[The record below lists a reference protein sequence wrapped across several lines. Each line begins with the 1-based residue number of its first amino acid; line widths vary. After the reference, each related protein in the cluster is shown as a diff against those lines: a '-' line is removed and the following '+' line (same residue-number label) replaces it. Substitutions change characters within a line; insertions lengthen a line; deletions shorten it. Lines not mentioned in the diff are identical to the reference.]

1 MDTWK
6 ISKNSDSATQ
16 DALSNFLVEVN
27 MTLPTVKTNFF
38 ETYGLNGSIDETEAL
53 GGVNYSDRE
62 VTLFLVTKSGISNP
76 KLAVDTFI
84 NTYVGGKIRL
94 HNTTHSYMLIGRIT
108 DVRQIKTKVADEYKL
123 VCTVICEPLRYDTTY
138 TPSASGLDITPEN
151 LGANLWSSANVT
163 PPYPETHVTASGA
176 SIDADADDSDG
187 VAFEVND
194 TVVGSGK
201 LLRIYTQNINNCK
214 VMIVEYD
221 GENERIVVSE
231 ATGTALYMS
240 NGNRLI
246 IEVFR
251 KNTSSAA
258 SFGCTIR
265 EIATHTV
272 NNAGKAIPFEI
283 KNTFYSNTTAKTKI
297 YANGTV
303 FAPKQILSGA
313 WAEYAPA
320 VLKSGNNIIAAF
332 VDSGSYDS
340 TQSGGE
346 LRIRYRKG
354 VL

>member
-151 LGANLWSSANVT
+151 LGANLWSAENVT
-163 PPYPETHVTASGA
+163 PLDTGMTVTASGGTIA
-176 SIDADADDSDG
+176 ANAPITSGEGHMFD
-187 VAFEVND
+187 VD
-194 TVVGSGK
+194 TAVIGSGK
-201 LLRIYTQNINNCK
+201 LLRFYFSSLVNCK
-214 VMIVEYD
+214 IELRNRGKVIGEGKGTILVFTDD
-221 GENERIVVSE
+221 GQCSIN
-231 ATGTALYMS
+231 
-240 NGNRLI
+240 
-246 IEVFR
+246 VFR
-251 KNTSSAA
+251 KDKTAEA
-258 SFGCTIR
+258 SFACTIR
-265 EIATHTV
+265 EITTHTV
-272 NNAGKAIPFEI
+272 NNAGKAVPFAVNHYYSASIDYIP
-283 KNTFYSNTTAKTKI
+283 KMYV
-297 YANGTV
+297 NGTV
-303 FAPKQILSGA
+303 FSLGGLASESI
-313 WAEYAPA
+313 WDEYAPA
-320 VLKSGNNIIAAF
+320 VLRSGNNVVAAF
-332 VDSGSYDS
+332 IDYGNFDASGANG
-340 TQSGGE
+340 TIK
-346 LRIRYRKG
+346 IRYRKG

>member
-16 DALSNFLVEVN
+16 DALSNFIVEVN

-138 TPSASGLDITPEN
+138 TPSVSGLDITPEN

-163 PPYPETHVTASGA
+163 PPYPETHVTESGA
-176 SIDADADDSDG
+176 SIDADAADSDG
-187 VAFEVND
+187 VAFDVND

-214 VMIVEYD
+214 VM
-221 GENERIVVSE
+221 S
-231 ATGTALYMS
+231 
-240 NGNRLI
+240 
-246 IEVFR
+246 
-251 KNTSSAA
+251 
-258 SFGCTIR
+258 
-265 EIATHTV
+265 
-272 NNAGKAIPFEI
+272 IPH
-283 KNTFYSNTTAKTKI
+283 NTTLNPI
-297 YANGTV
+297 
-303 FAPKQILSGA
+303 I
-313 WAEYAPA
+313 
-320 VLKSGNNIIAAF
+320 NNKEI
-332 VDSGSYDS
+332 S
-340 TQSGGE
+340 TF
-346 LRIRYRKG
+346 KFP
-354 VL
+354 